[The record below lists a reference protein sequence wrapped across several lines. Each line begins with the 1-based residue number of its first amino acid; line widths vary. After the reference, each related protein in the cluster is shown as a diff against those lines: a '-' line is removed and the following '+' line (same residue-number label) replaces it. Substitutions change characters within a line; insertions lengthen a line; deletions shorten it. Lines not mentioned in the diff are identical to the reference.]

1 MEYLNKVH
9 KAGVINIE
17 MESLS
22 FAALTHH
29 AGIKSAVIC
38 VTLVDRL
45 KGDQVRTPTAILLS
59 SLFGLPSFKSFRRR
73 THTRQGYSSKTVG
86 FETVTFYRIVLEG
99 CTGVTQITMQ
109 EWPKMQQWPV
119 WCGVKNTFGML
130 VHSKEYAFPVLSVN
144 SRIVLPNKEWDLLG
158 RAPVSRSN
166 NYNVFLMS
174 VLPPPPLGSVLSQIN
189 LFHTFKLFVS
199 KIDFNIIPPFVPNF
213 PSGNFLK
220 FCGPVVVLFFFKYCT
235 IALVDGRVSLT
246 YFQ

>member
-1 MEYLNKVH
+1 
-9 KAGVINIE
+9 
-17 MESLS
+17 
-22 FAALTHH
+22 
-29 AGIKSAVIC
+29 
-38 VTLVDRL
+38 
-45 KGDQVRTPTAILLS
+45 
-59 SLFGLPSFKSFRRR
+59 
-73 THTRQGYSSKTVG
+73 
-86 FETVTFYRIVLEG
+86 
-99 CTGVTQITMQ
+99 MQ

-246 YFQ
+246 YFQQNFTPLSVWIPEWGFVLGYIFSDMLLSTSLGHVLLLNELSMLTEVHLLMSCLQFLMLTCSCQQSSAFVLIQIITKYGLVVPTV